1 MAQLTVPIIAIIIG
15 EGASG
20 GALGIGVGDK
30 VLMLE
35 FTWYSVISPESCS
48 SILWRSWDFK
58 EQAAE
63 ALKLTANDM
72 LEHQLIDGIIK
83 EPCGGAHTNQAEMFQ
98 IVKKEILKHLPK
110 LMALKKDKLVERRI
124 KKFCAMGVVVE

>member
-1 MAQLTVPIIAIIIG
+1 
-15 EGASG
+15 
-20 GALGIGVGDK
+20 
-30 VLMLE
+30 
-35 FTWYSVISPESCS
+35 
-48 SILWRSWDFK
+48 
-58 EQAAE
+58 
-63 ALKLTANDM
+63 M

-83 EPCGGAHTNQAEMFQ
+83 EPCGGAHTNQTEMFQ